1 MASETIDLVPQLL
14 MKIQEDIAAFRGS
27 AEARLDRLE
36 EISLKH
42 RRDSAGMLVMMR
54 ATVSDYEE
62 RVSDLEI
69 RMKALETRRN

>member
-1 MASETIDLVPQLL
+1 MASEAIDLVPQLL
-14 MKIQEDIAAFRGS
+14 MKIQDDIAAFRAS
-27 AEARLDRLE
+27 AETRLDRLE
-36 EISLKH
+36 ELSRKH

-69 RMKALETRRN
+69 RMKAMETRRN